1 MTARPADPTAR
12 KEGTMSLRH
21 RRPGPA
27 WMAGG
32 DGGVAI
38 LLLTTILSMV
48 ALSIATS
55 HFMQNRSHRF
65 ELMRQR
71 AQVYARYTAEY
82 ALATE
87 GLPRFMV
94 NPELADRGE
103 DEDNAIEPTQLNDI
117 LSASYMEE
125 NNAHRFK
132 FNYHNL
138 KMDKVFDQ
146 SSSKPYYFVSAQ
158 GEVTWRDGQG
168 RDHSVRHRSA
178 VGVTF
183 GDFSRFMYFSN
194 GEVGPENNPVRF
206 GTGERWYGRVHINGA
221 AEMSAAGNP
230 IFYGLFSQTEPAVI
244 NLQEGQYPSVFQ
256 GGWVIPYPRVEW
268 PPQNAVE
275 QIKEQR
281 LSNHTYEDRITL
293 DTGQEHP
300 ITTYLKFDRSR
311 YHVAQYIADSLG
323 PGNDTIYVNGSG
335 QDWQTKFLP
344 TNRGR
349 ELIYVKGV
357 CRLEGIVRGK
367 ITVLSSDSMF
377 IMDNII
383 TEDTILGPCPG
394 DPPAE
399 GAPFGMVPLGSPNRI
414 GLASEGSIIVAA
426 TLENGWANGMQTPG
440 TLCGQSYNA
449 NSDSNIGNVCQQGRR
464 DVIITAA
471 IFAVD
476 CSFGAE
482 FWKTTA
488 WNCTPPAP
496 TIHVE
501 DCSGMA
507 NTHITVWDNTLGG
520 ARPDCIGANDLN
532 DRRGTIHICGSIVQ
546 THRGFIIRN
555 PVGPW
560 GQAWIGY
567 QQKNYR
573 YDDNY
578 LAGGPPVWFRVTYD
592 SGAQDVVTEM
602 VVPDYD
608 RWRGLRNEYL
618 TD

>member
-1 MTARPADPTAR
+1 MKDITQ
-12 KEGTMSLRH
+12 
-21 RRPGPA
+21 RRPSLHWA
-27 WMAGG
+27 ASG
-32 DGGVAI
+32 DSGVAI
-38 LLLTTILSMV
+38 LLLTAILSMV

-65 ELMRQR
+65 QLMRER

-82 ALATE
+82 AVAVH
-87 GLPRFMV
+87 GLPRFMR
-94 NPELADRGE
+94 NPELADAGA
-103 DEDNAIEPTQLNDI
+103 DENNLIEPDNLTDI
-117 LSASYMEE
+117 MDAAYMEG
-125 NNAHRFK
+125 NSAHTFR
-132 FNYHNL
+132 FNYHDL
-138 KMDKVFDQ
+138 KMDKVFDV

-158 GEVTWRDGQG
+158 GEVTWRDDRG
-168 RDHSVRHRSA
+168 RDHSVMHRSA

-194 GEVGPENNPVRF
+194 GEIGPEGNPVRF
-206 GTGERWYGRVHINGA
+206 GVGERIYGRVHINGA
-221 AEMSAAGNP
+221 AEMSPAGNP

-244 NLQEGQYPSVFQ
+244 NLLEGQYPAVFQ
-256 GGWVIPYPRVEW
+256 GGWIIPYQRIAW
-268 PPQNAVE
+268 PPDRAIE

-281 LSNHTYEDRITL
+281 QPSHTYEDKILL
-293 DTGQEHP
+293 DGGSEHP
-300 ITTYLKFDRSR
+300 VTTYLVFDRSR

-323 PGNDTIYVNGSG
+323 PGGDTLFVLGG
-335 QDWQTKFLP
+335 GLDWQTKYLP
-344 TNRGR
+344 TGAGR

-367 ITVLSSDSMF
+367 VTVLSSDSMF

-383 TEDTILGPCPG
+383 TEDTVLGPCPG

-399 GAPFGMVPLGSPNRI
+399 NTPFGMVPLGSPNRI
-414 GLASEGSIIVAA
+414 GLACEKDILVAA
-426 TLENGWANGMQTPG
+426 TLQNGFANGMMTPV
-440 TLCGQSYNA
+440 LECGQDFEPGRLR
-449 NSDSNIGNVCQQGRR
+449 DSNIGNPCGQGRR

-471 IFAVD
+471 IFAVG

-488 WNCTPPAP
+488 WNASVPTPAP
-496 TIHVE
+496 QVE
-501 DCSGMA
+501 GCEGLS
-507 NTHITVWDNTLGG
+507 NTNVTVWDSAPGG
-520 ARPDCIGANDLN
+520 ARPDCIGAPDLD

-560 GQAWIGY
+560 GNAWIGY

-573 YDDNY
+573 YDENY
-578 LAGGPPVWFRVTYD
+578 LSGGPPVWFRVTYD
-592 SGAQDVVTEM
+592 SGAQDVATEM

-608 RWRGLRNEYL
+608 RWRSLRQTELNE
-618 TD
+618 